1 MSRKKIVYVWKS
13 AYPWDVRVEKVCKS
27 LSKEYEVLILAR
39 WDGEPKKAE
48 QIDGITVKRVGFKE
62 KSIKSTPLSFTPLW
76 KKELEAVIKGYK
88 PDLLIVRE
96 IMLGSLVG
104 KMAKKHN
111 IAAIMD
117 MAENYPALM
126 KLWRKYNDS
135 FLKRFAM
142 RTLDI
147 AKRVERNS
155 VKLMNGI
162 IVVCEEQIER
172 LNKSYNYPTDKIEIV
187 KNTPSFINNENL
199 FIHSAGNKIKFLHH
213 GWLTEEKRIDNFI
226 KAFIVCF
233 KNNENYQLD
242 IAGNGNCIDE
252 YKALAKG
259 VNNINFLGKYKYN
272 ELNEIIAESSIGIL
286 PYEINDFN
294 EYTIHNKLFDY
305 FALSKPVLVS
315 KARPNAR
322 IVENTNS
329 GYIVDCESIDSIVEF
344 LKKADFHN
352 LEELGSNANK
362 AYKEKYNW
370 ENDEK
375 TLLKFVKEKIE
386 NV

>member
-13 AYPWDVRVEKVCKS
+13 PYPWDVRVEKICKS
-27 LSKEYEVLILAR
+27 LSKDYEVLILAR

-48 QIDGITVKRVGFKE
+48 QIDGITIKRVGFKE

-96 IMLGSLVG
+96 IMLGTLVG

-111 IAAIMD
+111 IPAVMD

-142 RTLDI
+142 RTLNI
-147 AKRVERNS
+147 PKMVERNS
-155 VKLMNGI
+155 VNLMNGI

-172 LNKSYNYPTDKIEIV
+172 LNNSYKFPKDKIAIV
-187 KNTPSFINNENL
+187 KNTPFLVENEIKSNKTTD
-199 FIHSAGNKIKFLHH
+199 NKIKFLHH

-226 KAFIVCF
+226 KAFIICF

-242 IAGNGNCIDE
+242 IAGNGNCIGE
-252 YKALAKG
+252 YKALAQG
-259 VNNINFLGKYKYN
+259 VDNINFLGEYKYN

-294 EYTIHNKLFDY
+294 EFTIHNKLFDY

-315 KARPNAR
+315 KARPIAR
-322 IVENTNS
+322 IVDKTNS
-329 GYIVDCESIDSIVEF
+329 GYIVDCESVDSIVDF
-344 LKKADFHN
+344 LKKADFSN
-352 LEELGSNANK
+352 LEDMGRNANK
-362 AYKEKYNW
+362 AYKEQYNW

-375 TLLKFVKEKIE
+375 TLLKFVKEIIE